1 MPAKAA
7 KKKTSRPKQPKLW
20 STSQVAE
27 QLQISTAQARN
38 LLGMVPVAK
47 RTPRGDKFYK
57 IEDVKTALTNTRQS
71 GNHAEEGSREWYE
84 VEKLKRQVDKL
95 DHELDT
101 IKAKVIPI
109 DEVRAQV
116 MKLALEFRKTLDEME
131 SKLPPMVSGME
142 PQDIQSIIK
151 DYNRALRQ
159 TLRESHA
166 EAR

>member
-1 MPAKAA
+1 M
-7 KKKTSRPKQPKLW
+7 
-20 STSQVAE
+20 
-27 QLQISTAQARN
+27 
-38 LLGMVPVAK
+38 
-47 RTPRGDKFYK
+47 
-57 IEDVKTALTNTRQS
+57 
-71 GNHAEEGSREWYE
+71 
-84 VEKLKRQVDKL
+84 EKLKRQVDKL

-109 DEVRAQV
+109 DEVRSQI

-166 EAR
+166 ETR